1 MKNYLEHDDKVRF
14 VEALLSK
21 SQDWRWFIELIEETY
36 EINEITTYEGFEKE
50 KSNIFELIQK
60 FYDILTVCDVFF
72 NSDTTF
78 ILELQYLSRFR
89 KGIISEEDCLKN
101 INSNWGKIVYLYI
114 LVTKLIVNYNGEMII
129 DTRIGTQK
137 NFFQLIKFD
146 ELMLNREEIKLFIND
161 LELENSNKWKNCFID
176 NLDEKFFTSS
186 RKFLEENKSKFQ
198 NVNAF
203 NFQRTEKRDFLTW
216 QEDALLDM
224 VNISIKKEK
233 ITPSMVWDGKN
244 YPDYELWSEEFLNSI
259 RNYFDNKIVDFVVE
273 TINYVKNNVMPSFYT
288 INEHCKMLLESNE
301 KSWSKDIQNLSSFH
315 FLSGLFKNK
324 KMKSIER
331 KEDLLKLINTVQMQE
346 DIDVLLVLK
355 DNNFYLSKEQK
366 LILKRYIEEKFKR
379 IEEINNV
386 DEFCDYLSDTD
397 VSKYIE
403 SKYLTQVSQKFQ
415 IMIEKRKY
423 TAYLFCIFFNFLID
437 VEMQNQSVDKQYIK
451 NLLISIQKLWSNK
464 FYIELSNDLKE
475 FVDSQEISKESIE
488 SFSTLIMQ
496 DPSAFSQYFPLTEK
510 KLIDFI
516 KSVSENCVFE
526 DQAKIIMFDEQFPFE
541 LRGSLDDSSAIN
553 EIYFRILDK
562 IKRQNGYKFL
572 NNFQNSFYME
582 KIYELIKIQGQ
593 KMAVIFN
600 RTKELYDNV
609 EKRSGVK
616 FIKFSTDINI
626 GHITQLFPILEMEIR
641 KFGELFGIVPFKEQ
655 KLGPLKF
662 KDPSSVLR
670 EFMSIVYDRTGSL
683 DAIADLVFVYHA
695 MYNKD
700 CLNIRN
706 DSIHGRGYL
715 NEKDKSWAFKLTLI
729 STYIIMRRIE
739 IIGNRTNEK

>member
-36 EINEITTYEGFEKE
+36 EINEITTYGGFEKE

-60 FYDILTVCDVFF
+60 FYDILTVCYVFF
-72 NSDTTF
+72 KSDTTF

-146 ELMLNREEIKLFIND
+146 ELMLNRDEIKLFIND

-176 NLDEKFFTSS
+176 NIDEKFFASS
-186 RKFLEENKSKFQ
+186 QKFLEENKSKFQ

-224 VNISIKKEK
+224 VNISIKKGK

-315 FLSGLFKNK
+315 FLSGLFKSK
-324 KMKSIER
+324 KMKMIE
-331 KEDLLKLINTVQMQE
+331 KKNYILKLFNTVQTQK
-346 DIDVLLVLK
+346 DIAVLLVLR

-366 LILKRYIEEKFKR
+366 LILKKHIEEKFKR
-379 IEEINNV
+379 IEEI
-386 DEFCDYLSDTD
+386 DTADKLCDYLSDTD

-403 SKYLTQVSQKFQ
+403 YKYLTQVTQKFQ
-415 IMIEKRKY
+415 RMIEERDY
-423 TAYLFCIFFNFLID
+423 ALPLFCSLFNFLID
-437 VEMQNQSVDKQYIK
+437 VETQNQSVDKQVIK
-451 NLLISIQKLWSNK
+451 NLLIGTQQLWSNK
-464 FYIELSNDLKE
+464 FYIEVCKDLKE
-475 FVDSQEISKESIE
+475 FRDCQRFTKESID
-488 SFSTLIMQ
+488 SLSTLIMEK
-496 DPSAFSQYFPLTEK
+496 PSALCQYFPLKEK
-510 KLIDFI
+510 ELIDVI

-526 DQAKIIMFDEQFPFE
+526 GLAKTFVLDEQFPFE
-541 LRGSLDDSSAIN
+541 LRGSLDNSSEIN
-553 EIYFRILDK
+553 EIYFSLLDK
-562 IKRQNGYKFL
+562 IKKQNGYKFL
-572 NNFQNSFYME
+572 NNLENSFYME
-582 KIYELIKIQGQ
+582 KIYELIKKQAQ

-616 FIKFSTDINI
+616 FINFSTDINI

-662 KDPSSVLR
+662 KDPSSILR
-670 EFMSIVYDRTGSL
+670 EFMTIVYDRTGSL

-715 NEKDKSWAFKLTLI
+715 NEMDINWAFKITLI

-739 IIGNRTNEK
+739 IIVNRTNEI

>member
-1 MKNYLEHDDKVRF
+1 LKNYFEHDDKVRF

-21 SQDWRWFIELIEETY
+21 NQDWRWFIQLIEATY
-36 EINEITTYEGFEKE
+36 EINEITTYEEFEKE

-60 FYDILTVCDVFF
+60 FYDILTVCDAFF
-72 NSDTTF
+72 NSDKKF
-78 ILELQYLSRFR
+78 ILELQYISRFR
-89 KGIISEEDCLKN
+89 KGIISKEDCLKN
-101 INSNWGKIVYLYI
+101 ITSNWGKIVYLYI

-146 ELMLNREEIKLFIND
+146 ELMLNKEEIKLFIND

-176 NLDEKFFTSS
+176 NIDEKFFAPS
-186 RKFLEENKSKFQ
+186 RKFLEKNKSKFQ

-259 RNYFDNKIVDFVVE
+259 RNYFNNKIVDFVVE

-366 LILKRYIEEKFKR
+366 LILKKHIEEKFKR
-379 IEEINNV
+379 IEEINTA
-386 DEFCDYLSDTD
+386 DELCEYLSDTD

-403 SKYLTQVSQKFQ
+403 YKYLTQVTQKFQ
-415 IMIEKRKY
+415 SMVEEREY
-423 TAYLFCIFFNFLID
+423 ALPLFCSLFNFLIG
-437 VEMQNQSVDKQYIK
+437 VETQNQSVDKQEIK
-451 NLLISIQKLWSNK
+451 NLLIGTQKLWSNK
-464 FYIELSNDLKE
+464 FYIEVCKDLKE
-475 FVDSQEISKESIE
+475 FRDCQRFTKESID
-488 SFSTLIMQ
+488 SFSALIIEE
-496 DPSAFSQYFPLTEK
+496 PSVFCQYFPLKEK
-510 KLIDFI
+510 ELIDVI
-516 KSVSENCVFE
+516 RLVSENCVFE
-526 DQAKIIMFDEQFPFE
+526 GLAKTFVLDEQFPFE
-541 LRGSLDDSSAIN
+541 LRGSLDQSSEIN
-553 EIYFRILDK
+553 EIYFSVLDK
-562 IKRQNGYKFL
+562 IKKQNGYKFL
-572 NNFQNSFYME
+572 NNLENSFYME
-582 KIYELIKIQGQ
+582 KIYELIKREAQ
-593 KMAVIFN
+593 KMAVVFN

-616 FIKFSTDINI
+616 FINFSTDINI
-626 GHITQLFPILEMEIR
+626 GHITQLFPILEIEIR
-641 KFGELFGIVPFKEQ
+641 KFGELLGIVPFKEQ

-662 KDPSSVLR
+662 KDPSSILR
-670 EFMSIVYDRTGSL
+670 EFMTIVYDRTGSL

-715 NEKDKSWAFKLTLI
+715 NEMDINWAFKITLI

-739 IIGNRTNEK
+739 IIVNRTNEI

>member
-1 MKNYLEHDDKVRF
+1 
-14 VEALLSK
+14 
-21 SQDWRWFIELIEETY
+21 
-36 EINEITTYEGFEKE
+36 
-50 KSNIFELIQK
+50 
-60 FYDILTVCDVFF
+60 
-72 NSDTTF
+72 
-78 ILELQYLSRFR
+78 
-89 KGIISEEDCLKN
+89 
-101 INSNWGKIVYLYI
+101 
-114 LVTKLIVNYNGEMII
+114 
-129 DTRIGTQK
+129 
-137 NFFQLIKFD
+137 
-146 ELMLNREEIKLFIND
+146 
-161 LELENSNKWKNCFID
+161 
-176 NLDEKFFTSS
+176 
-186 RKFLEENKSKFQ
+186 
-198 NVNAF
+198 
-203 NFQRTEKRDFLTW
+203 
-216 QEDALLDM
+216 M

-259 RNYFDNKIVDFVVE
+259 RNYFNNKIVDFVVE

-366 LILKRYIEEKFKR
+366 LILKKHIEEKFKR
-379 IEEINNV
+379 IEEINTA
-386 DEFCDYLSDTD
+386 DELCEYLSDTD

-403 SKYLTQVSQKFQ
+403 YKYLTQVTQKFQ
-415 IMIEKRKY
+415 SMVEEREY
-423 TAYLFCIFFNFLID
+423 ALPLFCSLFNFLIG
-437 VEMQNQSVDKQYIK
+437 VETQNQSVDKQEIK
-451 NLLISIQKLWSNK
+451 NLLIGTQKLWSNK
-464 FYIELSNDLKE
+464 FYIEVCKDLKE
-475 FVDSQEISKESIE
+475 FRDCQRFTKESID
-488 SFSTLIMQ
+488 SFSALIIEE
-496 DPSAFSQYFPLTEK
+496 PSVFCQYFPLKEK
-510 KLIDFI
+510 ELIDVI
-516 KSVSENCVFE
+516 RLVSENCVFE
-526 DQAKIIMFDEQFPFE
+526 GLAKTFVLDEQFPFE
-541 LRGSLDDSSAIN
+541 LRGSLDQSSEIN
-553 EIYFRILDK
+553 EIYFSVLDK
-562 IKRQNGYKFL
+562 IKKQNGYKFL
-572 NNFQNSFYME
+572 NNLENSFYME
-582 KIYELIKIQGQ
+582 KIYELIKREAQ
-593 KMAVIFN
+593 KMAVVFN

-616 FIKFSTDINI
+616 FINFSTDINI
-626 GHITQLFPILEMEIR
+626 GHITQLFPILEIEIR

-662 KDPSSVLR
+662 KDPSSILR
-670 EFMSIVYDRTGSL
+670 EFMTIVYDRTGSL

-715 NEKDKSWAFKLTLI
+715 NEMDINWAFKITLI

-739 IIGNRTNEK
+739 IIVNRTNEI

>member
-60 FYDILTVCDVFF
+60 FYDILTVCDIFF
-72 NSDTTF
+72 KSDTTF

-146 ELMLNREEIKLFIND
+146 ELMLNRDEIKLFIND

-176 NLDEKFFTSS
+176 NIDEKFFASS
-186 RKFLEENKSKFQ
+186 QKFLEENKSKFQ

-216 QEDALLDM
+216 QEDALFDM

-233 ITPSMVWDGKN
+233 ITPFMVWGGKN
-244 YPDYELWSEEFLNSI
+244 YPDYELWTEEYLNNI

-273 TINYVKNNVMPSFYT
+273 TINYVKNNVIPSFYT
-288 INEHCKMLLESNE
+288 INEHCKMLLESNGE
-301 KSWSKDIQNLSSFH
+301 CWSKDIQNLSSFH
-315 FLSGLFKNK
+315 FLSGLFKNE
-324 KMKSIER
+324 KMKKIE
-331 KEDLLKLINTVQMQE
+331 KKNYILKLINTVQTQK
-346 DIDVLLVLK
+346 DIAVLLVLK

-366 LILKRYIEEKFKR
+366 LILKKHIEEKYKR
-379 IEEINNV
+379 IEEINTA
-386 DEFCDYLSDTD
+386 DEFYDYLSDTD

-403 SKYLTQVSQKFQ
+403 SNYLSQVTKKFE
-415 IMIEKRKY
+415 IMIEEREY
-423 TAYLFCIFFNFLID
+423 IEILFCGFFNFLID
-437 VEMQNQSVDKQYIK
+437 VETHNQSVDKQEIK
-451 NLLISIQKLWSNK
+451 NLLIGIQKLWSNK
-464 FYIELSNDLKE
+464 FYIKVCKDLKE
-475 FVDSQEISKESIE
+475 FGDYQEFTKESID
-488 SFSTLIMQ
+488 SLSALILEE
-496 DPSAFSQYFPLTEK
+496 PSVFCKHFPLKEK
-510 KLIDFI
+510 DFI
-516 KSVSENCVFE
+516 DVVRLVSENCVFE
-526 DQAKIIMFDEQFPFE
+526 GLANTFVLDEQFPFE
-541 LRGSLDDSSAIN
+541 LRGSLDDSSEIN
-553 EIYFRILDK
+553 EIYFSILDK
-562 IKRQNGYKFL
+562 IKKQNGYKFL
-572 NNFQNSFYME
+572 NDLKNSFYME
-582 KIYELIKIQGQ
+582 KIYELIKKQAQ
-593 KMAVIFN
+593 NMAVIFN
-600 RTKELYDNV
+600 RTKDLYDNV

-616 FIKFSTDINI
+616 FINFSTNINI

-662 KDPSSVLR
+662 KDPSSILR

-715 NEKDKSWAFKLTLI
+715 NEMDINWAFKITLI
-729 STYIIMRRIE
+729 STYIIMKRVE
-739 IIGNRTNEK
+739 IIVNRTNEL

>member
-21 SQDWRWFIELIEETY
+21 SQDWGWFIELIEVNY
-36 EINEITTYEGFEKE
+36 EINEITTYEEFEKE
-50 KSNIFELIQK
+50 KSNIFELIQN

-72 NSDTTF
+72 NSDIKF

-89 KGIISEEDCLKN
+89 KGIISKEDCLKN
-101 INSNWGKIVYLYI
+101 INSKWAKVVYLYV
-114 LVTKLIVNYNGEMII
+114 LVTKLIVNYAGEMII

-146 ELMLNREEIKLFIND
+146 ELMLDREEIKLFIND

-176 NLDEKFFTSS
+176 NIDEKFFGPSQEFIEDN
-186 RKFLEENKSKFQ
+186 RFKFQ

-216 QEDALLDM
+216 QEDALFDM

-233 ITPSMVWDGKN
+233 ITPFMVWGGKN
-244 YPDYELWSEEFLNSI
+244 YPDYELWTEEYLNTI

-273 TINYVKNNVMPSFYT
+273 TINYVKNNVIPSFYT
-288 INEHCKMLLESNE
+288 INEHCKMLLESNGE
-301 KSWSKDIQNLSSFH
+301 CWSKDIQNLSSFH
-315 FLSGLFKNK
+315 FVSNLFKNQ
-324 KMKSIER
+324 KMKTIE
-331 KEDLLKLINTVQMQE
+331 KQNDILKFIKIVQIQN
-346 DIDVLLVLK
+346 DITILLVLK
-355 DNNFYLSKEQK
+355 DNNFYLSNEQK
-366 LILKRYIEEKFKR
+366 SILKKYIEEKYKR
-379 IEEINNV
+379 IEEINTA
-386 DEFCDYLSDTD
+386 DEFYDYLSDTD

-415 IMIEKRKY
+415 IMIEDRKY
-423 TAYLFCIFFNFLID
+423 TAHLFWGFFNFLID
-437 VEMQNQSVDKQYIK
+437 VETQNQSVDKQYIK
-451 NLLISIQKLWSNK
+451 NLLIVIQKLWSNK
-464 FYIELSNDLKE
+464 FYIEISKDLDELVDYQE
-475 FVDSQEISKESIE
+475 FSKESIE
-488 SFSTLIMQ
+488 SFSALILQ
-496 DPSAFSQYFPLTEK
+496 EPSVFSQYFPLKEK
-510 KLIDFI
+510 ELIDFI

-526 DQAKIIMFDEQFPFE
+526 AQAKIIAIDEQFPFE
-541 LRGSLDDSSAIN
+541 LRDSLDENSKIN
-553 EIYFRILDK
+553 EIYFSILDK
-562 IKRQNGYKFL
+562 IKKQNGYKFL
-572 NNFQNSFYME
+572 NNFQNSFYTE
-582 KIYELIKIQGQ
+582 KIYELIKIQAQ

-609 EKRSGVK
+609 EKRSGIK
-616 FIKFSTDINI
+616 FINFCTDINV

-655 KLGPLKF
+655 KLGSLKF
-662 KDPSSVLR
+662 KDPSSILR
-670 EFMSIVYDRTGSL
+670 EFMSIVYDRAGSL

-715 NEKDKSWAFKLTLI
+715 NEMDINWAFKITLI
-729 STYIIMRRIE
+729 STYIIMKRVE
-739 IIGNRTNEK
+739 IIVNRTNEK

>member
-1 MKNYLEHDDKVRF
+1 MKNYFEHDDKVRF

-21 SQDWRWFIELIEETY
+21 NQDWRWFIQLIEATY
-36 EINEITTYEGFEKE
+36 EINEITTYEEFEKE

-60 FYDILTVCDVFF
+60 FYDILIVCDAFF
-72 NSDTTF
+72 NSDKKF
-78 ILELQYLSRFR
+78 ILELQYISRFR
-89 KGIISEEDCLKN
+89 KGIISKEDCLKN
-101 INSNWGKIVYLYI
+101 ITSNWGKIVYLYI

-146 ELMLNREEIKLFIND
+146 ELMLNKEEIKLFIND

-176 NLDEKFFTSS
+176 NIDEKFFAPS
-186 RKFLEENKSKFQ
+186 RKFLEKNKSKFQ

-259 RNYFDNKIVDFVVE
+259 RNYFNNKIVDFVVE

-366 LILKRYIEEKFKR
+366 LILKKHIEEKFKR
-379 IEEINNV
+379 IEEINTA
-386 DEFCDYLSDTD
+386 DELCEYLSDTD

-403 SKYLTQVSQKFQ
+403 YKYLTQVTQKFQ
-415 IMIEKRKY
+415 SMVEEREY
-423 TAYLFCIFFNFLID
+423 ALPLFCSLFNFLIG
-437 VEMQNQSVDKQYIK
+437 VETQNQSVDKQEIK
-451 NLLISIQKLWSNK
+451 NLLIGTQKLWSNK
-464 FYIELSNDLKE
+464 FYIEVCKDLKE
-475 FVDSQEISKESIE
+475 FRDCQRFTKESID
-488 SFSTLIMQ
+488 SFSALIIEE
-496 DPSAFSQYFPLTEK
+496 PSVFCQYFPLKEK
-510 KLIDFI
+510 ELIDVI
-516 KSVSENCVFE
+516 RLVSENCVFE
-526 DQAKIIMFDEQFPFE
+526 GLAKTFVLDEQFPFE
-541 LRGSLDDSSAIN
+541 LRGSLDQSS
-553 EIYFRILDK
+553 EIMKYI
-562 IKRQNGYKFL
+562 
-572 NNFQNSFYME
+572 
-582 KIYELIKIQGQ
+582 
-593 KMAVIFN
+593 
-600 RTKELYDNV
+600 
-609 EKRSGVK
+609 
-616 FIKFSTDINI
+616 
-626 GHITQLFPILEMEIR
+626 
-641 KFGELFGIVPFKEQ
+641 
-655 KLGPLKF
+655 
-662 KDPSSVLR
+662 
-670 EFMSIVYDRTGSL
+670 
-683 DAIADLVFVYHA
+683 LVF
-695 MYNKD
+695 
-700 CLNIRN
+700 
-706 DSIHGRGYL
+706 
-715 NEKDKSWAFKLTLI
+715 LT
-729 STYIIMRRIE
+729 
-739 IIGNRTNEK
+739 K

>member
-1 MKNYLEHDDKVRF
+1 
-14 VEALLSK
+14 
-21 SQDWRWFIELIEETY
+21 
-36 EINEITTYEGFEKE
+36 
-50 KSNIFELIQK
+50 
-60 FYDILTVCDVFF
+60 
-72 NSDTTF
+72 
-78 ILELQYLSRFR
+78 
-89 KGIISEEDCLKN
+89 
-101 INSNWGKIVYLYI
+101 
-114 LVTKLIVNYNGEMII
+114 
-129 DTRIGTQK
+129 
-137 NFFQLIKFD
+137 
-146 ELMLNREEIKLFIND
+146 
-161 LELENSNKWKNCFID
+161 
-176 NLDEKFFTSS
+176 
-186 RKFLEENKSKFQ
+186 
-198 NVNAF
+198 
-203 NFQRTEKRDFLTW
+203 
-216 QEDALLDM
+216 
-224 VNISIKKEK
+224 
-233 ITPSMVWDGKN
+233 MVWDGKN

-355 DNNFYLSKEQK
+355 DNNFYLSTEQK

-386 DEFCDYLSDTD
+386 DEFCDYLSDRD

-403 SKYLTQVSQKFQ
+403 YKYLIQVTQKFQ
-415 IMIEKRKY
+415 SMIEEREY
-423 TAYLFCIFFNFLID
+423 ALPLFCSFFNFLID
-437 VEMQNQSVDKQYIK
+437 VETRNQSVDKQIIK
-451 NLLISIQKLWSNK
+451 NLLISTQQLWSNK
-464 FYIELSNDLKE
+464 FYIEVSKDLKE
-475 FVDSQEISKESIE
+475 FRDCQRFTKESID
-488 SFSTLIMQ
+488 SFSALIMEE
-496 DPSAFSQYFPLTEK
+496 PSVFCQYFPLKEK
-510 KLIDFI
+510 ELIDVI

-526 DQAKIIMFDEQFPFE
+526 GLAKTFVLDEQFPFE
-541 LRGSLDDSSAIN
+541 LRGSLDNSSEIN
-553 EIYFRILDK
+553 EIYFSVLEK
-562 IKRQNGYKFL
+562 IKKQNGYKFL
-572 NNFQNSFYME
+572 NNLENSFYME
-582 KIYELIKIQGQ
+582 KIYELIKREAQ
-593 KMAVIFN
+593 KMAVVFN

-616 FIKFSTDINI
+616 FINFSTDINI

-662 KDPSSVLR
+662 KDPSSILR

-715 NEKDKSWAFKLTLI
+715 NEMDMKWAFKITLI

-739 IIGNRTNEK
+739 IIVNRSNEK

>member
-1 MKNYLEHDDKVRF
+1 MKNYFEHDDKVRF

-21 SQDWRWFIELIEETY
+21 NQDWRWFIQLIEATY
-36 EINEITTYEGFEKE
+36 EINDITTYEEFEKE

-60 FYDILTVCDVFF
+60 FYDILTVCDAFF
-72 NSDTTF
+72 NSDKKF
-78 ILELQYLSRFR
+78 ILELQYISRFR
-89 KGIISEEDCLKN
+89 KGIISKEDCLKN
-101 INSNWGKIVYLYI
+101 ITSNWGKIVYLYI

-146 ELMLNREEIKLFIND
+146 ELMLNKEEIKLFIND

-176 NLDEKFFTSS
+176 NIDEKFFAPS
-186 RKFLEENKSKFQ
+186 RKFLEKNKSKFQ

-259 RNYFDNKIVDFVVE
+259 RNYFNDKIVDFVVE

-366 LILKRYIEEKFKR
+366 LILKKHIEEKFKR
-379 IEEINNV
+379 IEEINTA
-386 DEFCDYLSDTD
+386 DELCEYLSDTD

-403 SKYLTQVSQKFQ
+403 YKYLTQVTQKFQ
-415 IMIEKRKY
+415 SMVEEREY
-423 TAYLFCIFFNFLID
+423 ALPLFCSLFNFLIG
-437 VEMQNQSVDKQYIK
+437 VETQNQSVDKQEIK
-451 NLLISIQKLWSNK
+451 NLLIGTQKLWSNK
-464 FYIELSNDLKE
+464 FYIEVCKDLKE
-475 FVDSQEISKESIE
+475 FRDCQRFTKESID
-488 SFSTLIMQ
+488 SFSALIIEE
-496 DPSAFSQYFPLTEK
+496 PSVFCQYFPLKEK
-510 KLIDFI
+510 ELIDVI
-516 KSVSENCVFE
+516 RLVSENCVFE
-526 DQAKIIMFDEQFPFE
+526 GLAKTFVLDEQFPFE
-541 LRGSLDDSSAIN
+541 LRGSLD
-553 EIYFRILDK
+553 
-562 IKRQNGYKFL
+562 
-572 NNFQNSFYME
+572 
-582 KIYELIKIQGQ
+582 
-593 KMAVIFN
+593 
-600 RTKELYDNV
+600 
-609 EKRSGVK
+609 
-616 FIKFSTDINI
+616 
-626 GHITQLFPILEMEIR
+626 
-641 KFGELFGIVPFKEQ
+641 
-655 KLGPLKF
+655 
-662 KDPSSVLR
+662 
-670 EFMSIVYDRTGSL
+670 
-683 DAIADLVFVYHA
+683 
-695 MYNKD
+695 
-700 CLNIRN
+700 
-706 DSIHGRGYL
+706 
-715 NEKDKSWAFKLTLI
+715 
-729 STYIIMRRIE
+729 
-739 IIGNRTNEK
+739 

>member
-1 MKNYLEHDDKVRF
+1 MKNYFEHDDKVRF

-21 SQDWRWFIELIEETY
+21 SQDWRWFIELIEVTY
-36 EINEITTYEGFEKE
+36 EINEITTYEEFEKE

-60 FYDILTVCDVFF
+60 FYDILTVCDIFF
-72 NSDTTF
+72 ISDTKF
-78 ILELQYLSRFR
+78 ILELQYLSRLR
-89 KGIISEEDCLKN
+89 KGIISKEDCLKN
-101 INSNWGKIVYLYI
+101 IKSNWAKVVYLYI
-114 LVTKLIVNYNGEMII
+114 LVTKLIVNYTGEMII

-146 ELMLNREEIKLFIND
+146 ELMLDREEIKLFIND
-161 LELENSNKWKNCFID
+161 LKLENSNKWKNCFID
-176 NLDEKFFTSS
+176 NIDEKFFGPSPEFIEDN
-186 RKFLEENKSKFQ
+186 RFKFQ

-216 QEDALLDM
+216 QEDALFDM

-233 ITPSMVWDGKN
+233 ITPFMVWGEKN
-244 YPDYELWSEEFLNSI
+244 YPDYELWTEEYINNI

-273 TINYVKNNVMPSFYT
+273 TINYVKNNVIPSFYT
-288 INEHCKMLLESNE
+288 INEHCKMLLESNGE
-301 KSWSKDIQNLSSFH
+301 CWSKDIQNLSSFH
-315 FLSGLFKNK
+315 FLSGLFKNE
-324 KMKSIER
+324 KMKTIE
-331 KEDLLKLINTVQMQE
+331 KKDYILKLINTVQTQK
-346 DIDVLLVLK
+346 DIAVLLVLK

-366 LILKRYIEEKFKR
+366 LILKKHIEEKFKR
-379 IEEINNV
+379 IEEINTA
-386 DEFCDYLSDTD
+386 DELCEYLSDTD

-403 SKYLTQVSQKFQ
+403 YKYLTQVTQKFQ
-415 IMIEKRKY
+415 SMIEEREY
-423 TAYLFCIFFNFLID
+423 ALPLFCNLFNFLID
-437 VEMQNQSVDKQYIK
+437 VETQNQSVDKQEIK
-451 NLLISIQKLWSNK
+451 NLLIGTQKLWSNK
-464 FYIELSNDLKE
+464 FYIEVCKDLKE
-475 FVDSQEISKESIE
+475 FRDCQRFTKESID
-488 SFSTLIMQ
+488 SFSALIIEE
-496 DPSAFSQYFPLTEK
+496 PSVFCQYFPLKEK
-510 KLIDFI
+510 ELIDVI

-526 DQAKIIMFDEQFPFE
+526 GLAKTFVLDEQFPFE
-541 LRGSLDDSSAIN
+541 LRGSLDDSSEIN
-553 EIYFRILDK
+553 EIYFSIIDK
-562 IKRQNGYKFL
+562 IKKQNGYKFL
-572 NNFQNSFYME
+572 NNLQNSFYME
-582 KIYELIKIQGQ
+582 KIYELIKIQAQ

-616 FIKFSTDINI
+616 FINFSTDLSI

-662 KDPSSVLR
+662 KDPSSILR

-683 DAIADLVFVYHA
+683 DVIADLVFVYHA

-715 NEKDKSWAFKLTLI
+715 NEMDMKWAFKITLI

-739 IIGNRTNEK
+739 IIVNRSNKK

>member
-60 FYDILTVCDVFF
+60 FYDILTVCDIFF
-72 NSDTTF
+72 KSDTTF

-146 ELMLNREEIKLFIND
+146 ELMLNRDEIKLFIND

-176 NLDEKFFTSS
+176 NIDEKFFASS
-186 RKFLEENKSKFQ
+186 QKFLEENKSKFQ

-259 RNYFDNKIVDFVVE
+259 RKYFDNKIVDFVVE

-315 FLSGLFKNK
+315 FLSGLFKSK
-324 KMKSIER
+324 KMKMIE
-331 KEDLLKLINTVQMQE
+331 KKNYILKLFNTVQTQK
-346 DIDVLLVLK
+346 DIAVLLVLR

-366 LILKRYIEEKFKR
+366 LILKKHIEEKFKR
-379 IEEINNV
+379 IEEI
-386 DEFCDYLSDTD
+386 DTADKLCDYLSDTD

-403 SKYLTQVSQKFQ
+403 YKYLTQVTKKFE
-415 IMIEKRKY
+415 IMIEEREY
-423 TAYLFCIFFNFLID
+423 IEILFCGFFNFLID
-437 VEMQNQSVDKQYIK
+437 VETHNQSVDKQEIK
-451 NLLISIQKLWSNK
+451 NLLIGIQKLWSNK
-464 FYIELSNDLKE
+464 FYIKVCKDLKE
-475 FVDSQEISKESIE
+475 FGDYQEFTKESID
-488 SFSTLIMQ
+488 SLSDLILEE
-496 DPSAFSQYFPLTEK
+496 PSVFCKHFPLKEK
-510 KLIDFI
+510 DFI
-516 KSVSENCVFE
+516 DVVRLVSENCVFE
-526 DQAKIIMFDEQFPFE
+526 GLANTFVLDEQFPFE
-541 LRGSLDDSSAIN
+541 LRGSLDDSSEIN
-553 EIYFRILDK
+553 EIYFSILDK
-562 IKRQNGYKFL
+562 IKKQNGYKFL
-572 NNFQNSFYME
+572 NDLKNSFYME
-582 KIYELIKIQGQ
+582 KIYELIKKQAQ
-593 KMAVIFN
+593 NMAVIFN

-616 FIKFSTDINI
+616 FINFSTDINI

-706 DSIHGRGYL
+706 DSIHGRRYL
-715 NEKDKSWAFKLTLI
+715 NEMDINWAFKITLI

-739 IIGNRTNEK
+739 IIVNRTNEK

>member
-36 EINEITTYEGFEKE
+36 EINEITTYGGFEKE

-72 NSDTTF
+72 KSDTTF

-146 ELMLNREEIKLFIND
+146 ELMLNRDEIKLFIND

-176 NLDEKFFTSS
+176 NIDEKFFASS
-186 RKFLEENKSKFQ
+186 QKFLEENKSKFQ

-224 VNISIKKEK
+224 VNISIKKGK

-315 FLSGLFKNK
+315 FLSVLFKSK
-324 KMKSIER
+324 KMKMIE
-331 KEDLLKLINTVQMQE
+331 KKNYILKLFNTVQTQK
-346 DIDVLLVLK
+346 DIAVLLVLR

-366 LILKRYIEEKFKR
+366 LILKKHIEEKFKR
-379 IEEINNV
+379 IEEI
-386 DEFCDYLSDTD
+386 DTADKLCDYLSDTD

-403 SKYLTQVSQKFQ
+403 YKYLTQVTQKFQ
-415 IMIEKRKY
+415 RMIEERDY
-423 TAYLFCIFFNFLID
+423 ALPLFCSLFNFLID
-437 VEMQNQSVDKQYIK
+437 VETQNQSVDKQVIK
-451 NLLISIQKLWSNK
+451 NLLIGTQQLWSNK
-464 FYIELSNDLKE
+464 FYIEVCKDLKE
-475 FVDSQEISKESIE
+475 FRDCQRFTKESID
-488 SFSTLIMQ
+488 SLSTLIMEK
-496 DPSAFSQYFPLTEK
+496 PSALCQYFPLKEK
-510 KLIDFI
+510 ELIDVI

-526 DQAKIIMFDEQFPFE
+526 GLAKTFVLDEQFPFE
-541 LRGSLDDSSAIN
+541 LRGSLDNSSEIN
-553 EIYFRILDK
+553 EIYFSLLDK
-562 IKRQNGYKFL
+562 IKKQNGYKFL
-572 NNFQNSFYME
+572 NNLENSFYME
-582 KIYELIKIQGQ
+582 KIYELIKKQAQ

-616 FIKFSTDINI
+616 FINFSTDINI

-662 KDPSSVLR
+662 KDPSSILR
-670 EFMSIVYDRTGSL
+670 EFMTIVYDRTGSL

-715 NEKDKSWAFKLTLI
+715 NEMDINWAFKITLI

-739 IIGNRTNEK
+739 IIVNRTNEI